1 MGINIGK
8 IVGIKNSF
16 IKIKLNCDIHQ
27 EDGIRILNKNEDV
40 GFMLNKIYVNNK
52 LVNKAHKNEVI
63 SIYSKEKVNIGDEVI
78 KTSDKISLDNI
89 NKEINK
95 KKRKIKVNINLE

>member
-1 MGINIGK
+1 MKIIVNDDINMI
-8 IVGIKNSF
+8 IF
-16 IKIKLNCDIHQ
+16 
-27 EDGIRILNKNEDV
+27 
-40 GFMLNKIYVNNK
+40 LNKIYLNNK

-78 KTSDKISLDNI
+78 KTSDKISLDSI

-95 KKRKIKVNINLE
+95 HLYVYDYCYAILNK